1 LIYDLRELHDFQPNF
16 PIFQFSNIEISLPMK
31 YLSILSTAAI
41 LSTAIACTQKPT
53 QEPIKEEIN
62 LMIKAEQ
69 VAEHKGQ
76 EVFHYVLDN
85 GTMQIELS
93 NYGGLV
99 FKIVT
104 PDKNGTMENITL
116 TLDSVPEFITKANPF
131 FGATAGR
138 VANRIGKG
146 QFELDGTS
154 YQLATNNGNNH
165 LHGGNEGFN
174 KKVWTPETYSND
186 STVGVKMTYLSVDGE
201 EGYPG
206 NLEST
211 LWMELT
217 ADNTLRIRFEAT
229 TDKKTILNLTN
240 HTYFNLGGMKRDA
253 QDHEFQFWADA
264 YTPVDDELIP
274 TGEVKD
280 VTGTPFDF
288 RTPKI
293 LGDQIAA
300 NAGGFDHNMVMKK
313 EKSSDM
319 KHFVKV
325 RHSESGR
332 VMDMYSDNMGVQ
344 FYTGNFIS
352 NFAGADG
359 KTYDKHWGFCL
370 ESQNWPD
377 AINHDNFPS
386 PVLNPGEKYE
396 HNIEY
401 RFSVE
406 K

>member
-1 LIYDLRELHDFQPNF
+1 
-16 PIFQFSNIEISLPMK
+16 MK
-31 YLSILSTAAI
+31 YLSILSAAAL
-41 LSTAIACTQKPT
+41 LSTAIACNQKTT
-53 QEPIKEEIN
+53 QEPIKVEIN

-69 VAEHKGQ
+69 VAEHQGQ
-76 EVFHYVLDN
+76 AVFHYVLDN
-85 GTMQIELS
+85 GNMQVELS

-99 FKIVT
+99 FKIIA

-116 TLDSVPEFITKANPF
+116 TLDSVPEFLTKPNPF

-146 QFELDGTS
+146 KFELDGTS

-206 NLEST
+206 NLESI

-217 ADNTLRIRFEAT
+217 TNNTLRIRFEAK

-264 YTPVDDELIP
+264 YTPVDGELIP

-300 NAGGFDHNMVMKK
+300 NAGGFDHNMVMKM
-313 EKSSDM
+313 EKSDEM
-319 KHFVKV
+319 KHFVRV
-325 RHSESGR
+325 RHAESGR

-359 KTYDKHWGFCL
+359 KNYDKHWGFCL

>member
-1 LIYDLRELHDFQPNF
+1 MKKIQQAGLALATVLVA
-16 PIFQFSNIEISLPMK
+16 FSCNE
-31 YLSILSTAAI
+31 
-41 LSTAIACTQKPT
+41 KPK
-53 QEPIKEEIN
+53 QEPVKEEIK
-62 LMIKAEQ
+62 LMIKVEK
-69 VAEHKGQ
+69 VAQIGEA
-76 EVFHYVLDN
+76 EVFKYSLDN
-85 GTMQIELS
+85 GNMQVEMS
-93 NYGGLV
+93 NYGGLIT
-99 FKIVT
+99 KIVV
-104 PDKNGTMENITL
+104 PDKAGKMENIAL
-116 TLDSVPEFITKANPF
+116 TLDSIPEFFTKPNPF

-146 QFELDGTS
+146 KFNLDGVD

-165 LHGGNEGFN
+165 LHGGTEGFN
-174 KKVWTPETYSND
+174 KKVWKSEEYTND

-206 NLEST
+206 NLTTT

-217 ADNTLRIRFEAT
+217 TDNEIRIKFEAT
-229 TDKKTILNLTN
+229 TDKKTIVNLTN
-240 HTYFNLGGMKRDA
+240 HTYYNLGGIKRDVL
-253 QDHEFQFWADA
+253 DHEFQFWAEA
-264 YTPVDDELIP
+264 YTPVDGELIP

-280 VTGTPFDF
+280 VSGTPFDF

-313 EKSSDM
+313 EKSPEM

-325 RHSESGR
+325 RHAESGR

-344 FYTGNFIS
+344 FYTGNFIE
-352 NFAGADG
+352 NFAGAEG

-401 RFSVE
+401 KFSVE

>member
-1 LIYDLRELHDFQPNF
+1 
-16 PIFQFSNIEISLPMK
+16 MK
-31 YLSILSTAAI
+31 YQTILTAAAL
-41 LSTAIACTQKPT
+41 LSTAIASNQKTT

-62 LMIKAEQ
+62 LMIKTEQ

-76 EVFHYVLDN
+76 AVFHYVLDN
-85 GTMQIELS
+85 GTMQVELS

-99 FKIVT
+99 FKINA
-104 PDKNGTMENITL
+104 PDKTGKLENITL
-116 TLDSVPEFITKANPF
+116 TFDSVPEFLTKPNPF

-146 QFELDGTS
+146 QFELDGKS

-186 STVGVKMTYLSVDGE
+186 SVVGVKMTYLSVDGE

-217 ADNTLRIRFEAT
+217 TDNTLRIRFEAT
-229 TDKKTILNLTN
+229 TDQITILNLTN
-240 HTYFNLGGMKRDA
+240 HTYFNLGGSKRDA

-280 VTGTPFDF
+280 VAGTPFDF

-300 NAGGFDHNMVMKK
+300 NAGGFDHNMVMKM
-313 EKSSDM
+313 EKSDEM
-319 KHFVKV
+319 KHFVRV
-325 RHSESGR
+325 RHAESGR

-344 FYTGNFIS
+344 FYTGNFIT

>member
-1 LIYDLRELHDFQPNF
+1 
-16 PIFQFSNIEISLPMK
+16 MK
-31 YLSILSTAAI
+31 YTSILTAAA
-41 LSTAIACTQKPT
+41 LLLTAIACAQKPT

-69 VAEHKGQ
+69 VAEHQGQ
-76 EVFHYVLDN
+76 AVFHYVLDN
-85 GTMQIELS
+85 GSMQVELS

-99 FKIVT
+99 FKINA
-104 PDKNGTMENITL
+104 PDKNGDLENITL
-116 TLDSVPEFITKANPF
+116 TLDSVPEFITKPNPF

-138 VANRIGKG
+138 VANRIADG
-146 QFELDGTS
+146 QFTLEGQT
-154 YQLATNNGNNH
+154 YQLAKTNGDNH
-165 LHGGNEGFN
+165 LHGGVEGFN

-186 STVGVKMTYLSVDGE
+186 SVVGVKMTYLSVDGE

-206 NLEST
+206 NLAST

-217 ADNTLRIRFEAT
+217 TDNVLRIRFEAT
-229 TDKKTILNLTN
+229 TDKTTILNLTN
-240 HTYFNLGGMKRDA
+240 HTYFNLGGVKRDV

-300 NAGGFDHNMVMKK
+300 NAGGFDHNMVMKM
-313 EKSSDM
+313 EESDEM
-319 KHFVKV
+319 KHFVRV
-325 RHSESGR
+325 RHPESGR

-352 NFAGADG
+352 NFAGANG
-359 KTYDKHWGFCL
+359 KTYDTHWGFCL

-377 AINHDNFPS
+377 AINHENFPS
-386 PVLNPGEKYE
+386 PILKPGEKYE

>member
-1 LIYDLRELHDFQPNF
+1 
-16 PIFQFSNIEISLPMK
+16 MK
-31 YLSILSTAAI
+31 YTSILGTAAI
-41 LSTAIACTQKPT
+41 LSLAFACSQKDT

-62 LMIKAEQ
+62 FMIKAEQ
-69 VAEHKGQ
+69 VAEHNGQ
-76 EVFHYVLDN
+76 PVFHYLLDN
-85 GTMQIELS
+85 GNMQVEMS
-93 NYGGLV
+93 NYGGLIT
-99 FKIVT
+99 KIIT
-104 PDKNGTMENITL
+104 PDKNGTKENITL
-116 TLDSVPEFITKANPF
+116 TLDTVKEYLTKPNPF

-138 VANRIGKG
+138 VANRIADAK
-146 QFELDGTS
+146 FTLDGTT
-154 YQLATNNGNNH
+154 YELAKTNGDNH
-165 LHGGNEGFN
+165 LHGGVEGFN
-174 KKVWTPETYSND
+174 KKVWTPETYSTD
-186 STVGVKMTYLSVDGE
+186 SVVGVKMTYLSVDGE

-206 NLEST
+206 NLETT

-217 ADNTLRIRFEAT
+217 AANTLRIRFEST

-240 HTYFNLGGMKRDA
+240 HTYFNLGGVKRDV

-300 NAGGFDHNMVMKK
+300 NAGGFDHNMVMKM
-313 EKSSDM
+313 EKTANM
-319 KHFVKV
+319 KHFVRV
-325 RHSESGR
+325 RHAESGR

-344 FYTGNFIS
+344 FYTGNFLS

-386 PVLNPGEKYE
+386 PILNPGEKYT

>member
-1 LIYDLRELHDFQPNF
+1 MKKIQQAGLALATLLLA
-16 PIFQFSNIEISLPMK
+16 FSCNEKLK
-31 YLSILSTAAI
+31 
-41 LSTAIACTQKPT
+41 
-53 QEPIKEEIN
+53 QEPVKEETK
-62 LMIKAEQ
+62 LMIKVEK
-69 VAEHKGQ
+69 VAQIGEA
-76 EVFHYVLDN
+76 EVFKYTLDN
-85 GTMQIELS
+85 GNMQVEMS
-93 NYGGLV
+93 NYGGLIT
-99 FKIVT
+99 KIVV
-104 PDKNGTMENITL
+104 PDKAGNMENIAL
-116 TLDSVPEFITKANPF
+116 TLDSIPEFLTKPNPF

-146 QFELDGTS
+146 KFNLDGVD

-165 LHGGNEGFN
+165 LHGGTEGFN
-174 KKVWTPETYSND
+174 KKVWKSEEYTND

-206 NLEST
+206 NLTTT

-217 ADNTLRIRFEAT
+217 TDNEIRIKFEAT
-229 TDKKTILNLTN
+229 TDKKTIVNLTN
-240 HTYFNLGGMKRDA
+240 HTYYNLGGIKRDVL
-253 QDHEFQFWADA
+253 DHEFQFWAES
-264 YTPVDDELIP
+264 YTPVNDELIP

-300 NAGGFDHNMVMKK
+300 NAGGFDHNMVMKM
-313 EKSSDM
+313 EKSPEM

-325 RHSESGR
+325 RHAESGR

-344 FYTGNFIS
+344 FYTGNFIE
-352 NFAGADG
+352 NFAGAEG
-359 KTYDKHWGFCL
+359 KTYNKHWGFCL

-401 RFSVE
+401 KFSVE

>member
-1 LIYDLRELHDFQPNF
+1 
-16 PIFQFSNIEISLPMK
+16 MK
-31 YLSILSTAAI
+31 YQKLIGIVL
-41 LSTAIACTQKPT
+41 IAQLTISCTQKST
-53 QEPIKEEIN
+53 QESIKEEIK
-62 LMIKAEQ
+62 LMIKEEQ
-69 VAEHKGQ
+69 VAEHNGQ
-76 EVFHYVLDN
+76 AVNHYVLDN
-85 GTMQIELS
+85 GTMQVELS

-99 FKIVT
+99 FKIIA

-146 QFELDGTS
+146 QFELDGKS

-165 LHGGNEGFN
+165 LHGGDEGFN

-206 NLEST
+206 NLTSI

-217 ADNTLRIRFEAT
+217 TDNALRIRFEAT
-229 TDKKTILNLTN
+229 TDQKTILNLTN
-240 HTYFNLGGMKRDA
+240 HTYFNLGGVKRDV

-264 YTPVDDELIP
+264 YTPIDDELIP

-300 NAGGFDHNMVMKK
+300 NGDGFDHNMVMKM

-325 RHSESGR
+325 RHAESGR

>member
-1 LIYDLRELHDFQPNF
+1 MKKSVFYLMLLGLVVTSCSSGGSVNQD
-16 PIFQFSNIEISLPMK
+16 EISVQEEETSQDLSSTWIDFENEDGKFKVKLPG
-31 YLSILSTAAI
+31 
-41 LSTAIACTQKPT
+41 KPT
-53 QEPIKEEIN
+53 QSSTKEPTVVGDILVEMFLYEESSTMAYIVGYN
-62 LMIKAEQ
+62 DYPSGLFEGADD
-69 VAEHKGQ
+69 
-76 EVFHYVLDN
+76 EVYQN
-85 GTMQIELS
+85 M
-93 NYGGLV
+93 
-99 FKIVT
+99 
-104 PDKNGTMENITL
+104 
-116 TLDSVPEFITKANPF
+116 
-131 FGATAGR
+131 
-138 VANRIGKG
+138 
-146 QFELDGTS
+146 LDG
-154 YQLATNNGNNH
+154 GV
-165 LHGGNEGFN
+165 EGFN

-206 NLEST
+206 NLETT

-217 ADNTLRIRFEAT
+217 ADNTLRIRFEST

-240 HTYFNLGGMKRDA
+240 HTYFNLGGVKRDA

-264 YTPVDDELIP
+264 YTPVDEELIP

-300 NAGGFDHNMVMKK
+300 NGAGFDHNMVMKR
-313 EKSSDM
+313 EKSADM
-319 KHFVKV
+319 KHFVRV
-325 RHSESGR
+325 RHAESGR

-386 PVLNPGEKYE
+386 PILNPGEKYT

>member
-1 LIYDLRELHDFQPNF
+1 
-16 PIFQFSNIEISLPMK
+16 
-31 YLSILSTAAI
+31 
-41 LSTAIACTQKPT
+41 
-53 QEPIKEEIN
+53 
-62 LMIKAEQ
+62 MIKAEQ
-69 VAEHKGQ
+69 VAEHNGQ
-76 EVFHYVLDN
+76 SVFHYVLDN
-85 GTMQIELS
+85 GTMQVELS

-99 FKIVT
+99 FKIIA

-116 TLDSVPEFITKANPF
+116 TLDSVPEFITKPNPF

-146 QFELDGTS
+146 KFELDGTS
-154 YQLATNNGNNH
+154 YQLATNNGDNH

-186 STVGVKMTYLSVDGE
+186 SVVGVKMTYLSVDGE

-206 NLEST
+206 NLTST

-217 ADNTLRIRFEAT
+217 TDNVLRIRFEAT
-229 TDKKTILNLTN
+229 TDQKTILNLTN
-240 HTYFNLGGMKRDA
+240 HTYFNLGGVKRDV

-264 YTPVDDELIP
+264 YTPIDDELIP

-293 LGDQIAA
+293 LGDQISA
-300 NAGGFDHNMVMKK
+300 NAGGFDHNMVMKM
-313 EKSSDM
+313 EKSAEM
-319 KHFVKV
+319 KHFVRV
-325 RHSESGR
+325 RHAESGR

-344 FYTGNFIS
+344 FYTGNFIA
-352 NFAGADG
+352 NFPGADG

-386 PVLNPGEKYE
+386 PVLNPGEKYV

-406 K
+406 E

>member
-1 LIYDLRELHDFQPNF
+1 
-16 PIFQFSNIEISLPMK
+16 MK
-31 YLSILSTAAI
+31 YQTHLGLALMLSLALS
-41 LSTAIACTQKPT
+41 CTQKPT
-53 QEPIKEEIN
+53 QVSIKEEIN

-76 EVFHYVLDN
+76 PVFHYVLDN
-85 GTMQIELS
+85 GTMQVEMS

-99 FKIVT
+99 FKIIA

-116 TLDSVPEFITKANPF
+116 TLDSVPEFLTKPNPF

-138 VANRIGKG
+138 VANRIAKAK
-146 QFELDGTS
+146 FTLDGTE
-154 YQLATNNGNNH
+154 YTLAKTNGNNH
-165 LHGGNEGFN
+165 LHGGVEGFN
-174 KKVWTPETYSND
+174 KKVWTPETYSKD
-186 STVGVKMTYLSVDGE
+186 SVVGVKMTYLSADGE

-206 NLEST
+206 TLTTT

-240 HTYFNLGGMKRDA
+240 HTYFNLGGVKRDV

-300 NAGGFDHNMVMKK
+300 NGGGFDHNMVMKM
-313 EKSSDM
+313 EKSDEM
-319 KHFVKV
+319 KHFVRV

-386 PVLNPGEKYE
+386 PVLNPEEKYT

>member
-1 LIYDLRELHDFQPNF
+1 
-16 PIFQFSNIEISLPMK
+16 MK
-31 YLSILSTAAI
+31 FLSILSTAAL
-41 LSTAIACTQKPT
+41 LSTAIACAQKPT

-69 VAEHKGQ
+69 VAEHNGQ
-76 EVFHYVLDN
+76 AVNHYVLDN
-85 GTMQIELS
+85 GTMQVELS

-99 FKIVT
+99 FKIIA

-146 QFELDGTS
+146 QFELDGKS

-165 LHGGNEGFN
+165 LHGGDEGFN

-186 STVGVKMTYLSVDGE
+186 SVVGVKMTYLSVDGE

-206 NLEST
+206 NLTST

-217 ADNTLRIRFEAT
+217 TDNALRIRFEAT
-229 TDKKTILNLTN
+229 TDQKTILNLTN
-240 HTYFNLGGMKRDA
+240 HTYFNLGGAKRDV
-253 QDHEFQFWADA
+253 QDHEFQFYADA
-264 YTPVDDELIP
+264 YTPIDDELIP

-300 NAGGFDHNMVMKK
+300 NGGGFDHNMVMKM
-313 EKSSDM
+313 EKSDEM
-319 KHFVKV
+319 KHFVRV
-325 RHSESGR
+325 RHAESGR

-344 FYTGNFIS
+344 FYTGNFIA

-377 AINHDNFPS
+377 AINHENFPS